1 MMTSFSQPHRSH
13 LAEVLQATMVAALI
27 AGVVGFLVA
36 TWAPSG
42 PSELRAE
49 SPAPASIRS

>member
-1 MMTSFSQPHRSH
+1 MTTANESRRSH
-13 LAEVLQATMVAALI
+13 LAEYLQMTMVAALI

-36 TWAPSG
+36 AWSPTG

-49 SPAPASIRS
+49 HPVAASVNS

>member
-1 MMTSFSQPHRSH
+1 MTTFSQPHRSH
-13 LAEVLQATMVAALI
+13 LAEVLGATMVAALI

-36 TWAPSG
+36 TWAPSS

-49 SPAPASIRS
+49 SPTPASIRA

>member
-1 MMTSFSQPHRSH
+1 MMTSFSQPHHNH
-13 LAEVLQATMVAALI
+13 LAEILQATMVAACI

-36 TWAPSG
+36 TWSPSS

-49 SPAPASIRS
+49 RPAPASIRA

>member
-13 LAEVLQATMVAALI
+13 LADVLQATMVAALI

>member
-1 MMTSFSQPHRSH
+1 MTTFSHPKSSH
-13 LAEVLQATMVAALI
+13 IAEYLQATMVAALI

-42 PSELRAE
+42 PSEMRAE
-49 SPAPASIRS
+49 RAAPTAGVRS